1 MNATTLASRAVLSA
15 YAKKAL
21 RPFEIVAMLIFI
33 VALAGTAYLIS
44 AVSSWWWILMILVI
58 AYGIVGS
65 IVWMI
70 LHFTIDK
77 LRPEQTKNQE
87 KVVKDFINRTE
98 KIADMIGLT
107 RFGLLLRIVRDV
119 LSRRKE
125 NVLTDFAY
133 DSKGLKDD
141 FEKVIKAFK

>member
-15 YAKKAL
+15 YATKAL
-21 RPFEIVAMLIFI
+21 RPFEITAALVFV
-33 VALAGTAYLIS
+33 VALAGTAYLIA
-44 AVSSWWWILMILVI
+44 AVSGWWWLLMIVVI
-58 AYGIVGS
+58 AYGIIGS
-65 IVWMI
+65 IVWLI

-77 LRPEQTKNQE
+77 LRPEQTEEQQR
-87 KVVKDFINRTE
+87 VVKSFIDRTE
-98 KIADMIGLT
+98 KIADTIGLT

-119 LSRRKE
+119 VTRRKD

-141 FEKVIKAFK
+141 FNNVVQAFK